1 MVKIS
6 IWRINRTIALYTD
19 RTSYY
24 CRKIYGADKKSE
36 QSLIDYKFFCFNGV
50 PKYVVIYSDREEN
63 THNYS
68 VMVYDMDW
76 NAYPEFV
83 NSRCPISDIIPRPSA
98 LEPFPFVRVDLYLI
112 NGSPIFGEMTFTP
125 DVISNITPE
134 LTDQMSKWIDIT
146 SLKQQL

>member
-1 MVKIS
+1 MEQTKKK
-6 IWRINRTIALYTD
+6 RTITHRLQIFFALM
-19 RTSYY
+19 
-24 CRKIYGADKKSE
+24 E
-36 QSLIDYKFFCFNGV
+36 FLNMF
-50 PKYVVIYSDREEN
+50 VIYSDREEN

-98 LEPFPFVRVDLYLI
+98 LEEMISIASRLSEPFPFVRVDLYLI

>member
-1 MVKIS
+1 MSLFIQ
-6 IWRINRTIALYTD
+6 T
-19 RTSYY
+19 
-24 CRKIYGADKKSE
+24 GKK
-36 QSLIDYKFFCFNGV
+36 
-50 PKYVVIYSDREEN
+50 
-63 THNYS
+63 THIIIRLWF
-68 VMVYDMDW
+68 MTW

-98 LEPFPFVRVDLYLI
+98 LEEMISIASRLSEPFPFVRVDLYLI